1 MGRCDLC
8 LEGSL
13 HLGQRRVFVEGG
25 AAEPDRLRR
34 AREQSRSGGHQHRVE
49 RDGASAP
56 GGPVSPRPVPCS
68 TLQLL
73 LPSRLPAALIRRDL
87 IFYLPPSSTITTPSY
102 CLIGGVIYERA
113 RKLLLLVALA
123 VLAATDAHEHL
134 PCGGNQHQ
142 LAQHGCDSSSA
153 WRAGTRPKRM
163 QTRVVPLIRRGGMGS
178 HLAGVLATAQQACIV
193 ERVVYE
199 ARRGEL
205 VLCAQDTR

>member
-34 AREQSRSGGHQHRVE
+34 AREQSRSGGHQHRSNATVQ
-49 RDGASAP
+49 GAGWPGITPPRTLLHAP
-56 GGPVSPRPVPCS
+56 
-68 TLQLL
+68 LLL
-73 LPSRLPAALIRRDL
+73 LPSRLPAALIRRTL
-87 IFYLPPSSTITTPSY
+87 IFYLPPTSTITTPSY

-163 QTRVVPLIRRGGMGS
+163 QTRVVPLIPRGGMGS
-178 HLAGVLATAQQACIV
+178 HLAGVFATAQQACIV

>member
-49 RDGASAP
+49 RDGGAGV
-56 GGPVSPRPVPCS
+56 GGPVSPPCS
-68 TLQLL
+68 SSTAPL
-73 LPSRLPAALIRRDL
+73 STSLIPWTL
-87 IFYLPPSSTITTPSY
+87 IFFLLPSSTITTPSY

-142 LAQHGCDSSSA
+142 LAQHGCDSSST
-153 WRAGTRPKRM
+153 WRAGTRAGTHANACRATNP
-163 QTRVVPLIRRGGMGS
+163 TRGHGLAPGGGPRHRAAS
-178 HLAGVLATAQQACIV
+178 LHCRTS
-193 ERVVYE
+193 RV
-199 ARRGEL
+199 
-205 VLCAQDTR
+205 

>member
-34 AREQSRSGGHQHRVE
+34 AREQSRCGGHQHRVE
-49 RDGASAP
+49 RDGSVWVARYHPAPYPAPRSAAP
-56 GGPVSPRPVPCS
+56 AP
-68 TLQLL
+68 
-73 LPSRLPAALIRRDL
+73 PSRLPAALIRRTL
-87 IFYLPPSSTITTPSY
+87 IFYLPPTSTITTPSY

-142 LAQHGCDSSSA
+142 LAQHGCDSSST

-163 QTRVVPLIRRGGMGS
+163 PTRAVPLMRRGGKDS
-178 HLAGVLATAQQACIV
+178 HLAGVFATAQQAYIV

-199 ARRGEL
+199 TRRGEL

>member
-49 RDGASAP
+49 RDGARRWPGITPPRTLLHAP
-56 GGPVSPRPVPCS
+56 
-68 TLQLL
+68 LLL
-73 LPSRLPAALIRRDL
+73 LPSRLPAALIRRTL
-87 IFYLPPSSTITTPSY
+87 IFYLPPTSTITTPSY

-178 HLAGVLATAQQACIV
+178 HLAGVFATAQQAYIV

>member
-49 RDGASAP
+49 RDGVDKPALCGWP
-56 GGPVSPRPVPCS
+56 GITPYPARCS
-68 TLQLL
+68 TLQQL
-73 LPSRLPAALIRRDL
+73 LPSRLPAALIRRTL
-87 IFYLPPSSTITTPSY
+87 IFYLPPTSTITTPSY

-142 LAQHGCDSSSA
+142 LAQHGCDSSST
-153 WRAGTRPKRM
+153 WRAGTRAGTHANACRATNP
-163 QTRVVPLIRRGGMGS
+163 TRGHGLAPGGGPRHRAAS
-178 HLAGVLATAQQACIV
+178 LHCRTS
-193 ERVVYE
+193 RV
-199 ARRGEL
+199 
-205 VLCAQDTR
+205 